1 MAQGIDRRAFLL
13 RSIAAAAAG
22 PALLPRTA
30 QAQAWPAKPVRVIV
44 GFPAG
49 GLTDLYARAYSD
61 YISQQTGQPFV
72 VENRPGAGSIIACE
86 AVAKAP
92 NDGYTLLFTIW
103 TAIVQNQV
111 LYKKLPYDPNK
122 DFTFISSFDPGHLPL
137 AVHAE
142 MPVKDFRG
150 FVEYARKNRVTFGT
164 YSAGSYPHMVAA
176 QLNKYYGTQIEP
188 VHFKGEA
195 PMWVEVSTGRIHGGI
210 GSQPVMG
217 PHLQKGTIRPIAV
230 PTLRRAPKLPDVPT
244 FAEQGFNEPVFKI
257 AGWIVLLGPAGLP
270 RDITQRLAKLAIAA
284 ADTPRIREIHST
296 FGILDNPS
304 TPEEFERRYRDDGPV
319 WLSIVRELGVTLD

>member
-13 RSIAAAAAG
+13 RSLVAAAAG

-86 AVAKAP
+86 AAAKAP